1 MDGDIEPDL
10 EIRWLDECEV
20 QVERD
25 ENNELWLICDGQR
38 MKIGRLVRLLPLTD
52 KSHYI
57 SVLDTDGREI
67 GIIRDLQNIEPA
79 SRAILWEE
87 LERIY
92 MMPKIKRVRRIR
104 HEKASGG
111 MVWEVETD
119 IGAMELHIPNTDNI
133 YKARYPRIF
142 IIDEDGRRYEIP
154 NCDALDSRSRR
165 LLARYF

>member
-1 MDGDIEPDL
+1 MEGDFEPDL
-10 EIRWLDECEV
+10 EIRWLDECKV

-25 ENNELWLICDGQR
+25 ENNDLWLICDGQR
-38 MKIGRLVRLLPLTD
+38 VKIGRLVRLLPLTD

-57 SVLDTDGREI
+57 SVLDTEGNEI
-67 GIIRDLQNIEPA
+67 GIIRDLQNIEPT
-79 SRAILWEE
+79 SRSILWEE

-104 HEKASGG
+104 HERMSGKAI
-111 MVWEVETD
+111 WEVETD
-119 IGAMELHIPNTDNI
+119 LGTMELRIPSTDNI
-133 YKARYPRIF
+133 HKARYPRIF
-142 IIDEDGRRYEIP
+142 IVDEDGRRYEIP

>member
-1 MDGDIEPDL
+1 MEGDFEPDL
-10 EIRWLDECEV
+10 EIRWLDECKV

-25 ENNELWLICDGQR
+25 ENNDLWLICDGQR
-38 MKIGRLVRLLPLTD
+38 IKIGRLVRLLPLTD

-57 SVLDTDGREI
+57 SVLDTEGNEI
-67 GIIRDLQNIEPA
+67 GIIRDLQNIEPT
-79 SRAILWEE
+79 SRSILWEE

-104 HEKASGG
+104 HERMSGKAI
-111 MVWEVETD
+111 WEVETD
-119 IGAMELHIPNTDNI
+119 HGAMELRIPSTDNI
-133 YKARYPRIF
+133 HKARYPRIF
-142 IIDEDGRRYEIP
+142 IVDEDGRRYEIP